1 MHVGSCAATPLTNP
15 STTATAQQAVADL
28 VRIAGMVGENG
39 WVAGTGVLAETK
51 RRITE
56 VRR

>member
-1 MHVGSCAATPLTNP
+1 VGSCAATPLTNP